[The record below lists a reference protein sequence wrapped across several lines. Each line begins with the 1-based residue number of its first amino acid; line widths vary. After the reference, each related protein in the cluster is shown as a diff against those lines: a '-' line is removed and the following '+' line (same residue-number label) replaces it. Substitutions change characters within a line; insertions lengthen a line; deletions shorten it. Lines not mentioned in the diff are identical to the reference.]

1 MAHESRFTDTTL
13 DMEYRMVMTP
23 HLMLTGVVI
32 TAVLAVAGVIFG
44 QRLLGRHFK
53 KAGVVA

>member
-1 MAHESRFTDTTL
+1 MLFRS
-13 DMEYRMVMTP
+13 VMTP

-32 TAVLAVAGVIFG
+32 TAVLSVAGAVFG

-53 KAGVVA
+53 KAGVVK